1 MSTEIQNELREVTES
16 DLAAVTGGGYIH
28 LHPTGFGARTDF
40 MIAQKQLMESNYRG
54 AIEAPTIRLYVK
66 RSPRPKPPPVGVTE
80 LGRMVLTSCATR
92 SGQQISAGPRPCSQ
106 KKCPSDCRGSSF
118 KSGRNQYSEKRL
130 DRFPLLNW
138 KLAFVTQHHFG
149 RID

>member
-54 AIEAPTIRLYVK
+54 AIEAPTIRL
-66 RSPRPKPPPVGVTE
+66 
-80 LGRMVLTSCATR
+80 
-92 SGQQISAGPRPCSQ
+92 
-106 KKCPSDCRGSSF
+106 
-118 KSGRNQYSEKRL
+118 
-130 DRFPLLNW
+130 
-138 KLAFVTQHHFG
+138 
-149 RID
+149 